1 MNYATLSES
10 MKKTKLPIEIGIPKS
25 LTQWLQLFFLIFI
38 AFVIAT
44 FVTFWQLTHPATID
58 SGLIPTD
65 INRDYEEITLTTIEG
80 VDLHGWYLPP
90 VVSGNS
96 DELNDLSNIKALV
109 FLHGYPAEKSNLL
122 PFAMEFEEYG
132 IVLFDFRSFG
142 KSEGSRTSFGAR
154 EILDLEVAID
164 YLQGMGYERIGV
176 FGFSMGGGVAL
187 RAAALDTR
195 IKAVAT
201 YAAPAN
207 IVELGQHHYRF
218 LGPFSK
224 PFVKVLLL
232 WAQMTYGVDEWELI
246 PEYSVPGIRVPVLL
260 THSENDTLIPISQ
273 AERLQTVFAE
283 YPNELQARWYQNGSH
298 QVIPL
303 TLSTDLFNFFEESL

>member
-1 MNYATLSES
+1 

-25 LTQWLQLFFLIFI
+25 PSQLLQLIFFILL

-44 FVTFWQLTHPATID
+44 FATFWRLTHPTTID
-58 SGLIPTD
+58 SGLVPTD
-65 INRDYEEITLTTIEG
+65 INREYEEITLTTIEG
-80 VDLHGWYLPP
+80 IDLHGWYLPP
-90 VVSGNS
+90 VVEENEPVAEMS
-96 DELNDLSNIKALV
+96 ETKALV

-122 PFAMEFEEYG
+122 PFATEFEDYG

-142 KSEGSRTSFGAR
+142 KSQGSRTTFGAR

-164 YLQGMGYERIGV
+164 YLADKGYERIGV

-195 IKAVAT
+195 IQAVAT

-207 IVELGQHHYRF
+207 IVELAEHHYRF
-218 LGPFSK
+218 LGPFKK
-224 PFVKVLLL
+224 PFVQTVLF
-232 WAQMTYGVDEWELI
+232 WAQTIYGVEAWELI
-246 PEYSVPGIRVPVLL
+246 PEYAVPGIRVPVLL
-260 THSENDTLIPISQ
+260 THSHNDTLIPISQ
-273 AERLQTVFAE
+273 GERLQAVFAE
-283 YPNELQARWYQNGSH
+283 YPSQVETLWYAQGSH

-303 TLSTDLFNFFEESL
+303 DLSVDLFNFFEESL